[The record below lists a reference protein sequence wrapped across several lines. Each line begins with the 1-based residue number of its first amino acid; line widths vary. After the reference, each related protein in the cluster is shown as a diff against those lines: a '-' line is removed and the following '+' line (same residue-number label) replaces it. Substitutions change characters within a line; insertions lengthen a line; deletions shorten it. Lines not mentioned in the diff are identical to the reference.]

1 MTFAFKF
8 TRPNG
13 LTRRVVFSTRP
24 NWPELAS
31 RISTLYSISFEHVGV
46 SYQDS
51 DGDEVTLSSQE
62 ELEDFY
68 VSSPPTDVVKLT
80 VLDLTASREDEKS
93 IPPSPGSRGTF
104 GGGPTPLIYDIDEDW
119 QIPFGPAFADVND
132 FDRSASLHAY
142 VETVDSSSNASRLR
156 DSTATAPTSS
166 STKLD
171 KGKGRGPPRRL
182 STISDNPSSTASLI
196 ESEAPPKPAVHVHAQ
211 PPTEALP
218 DDPFGNPVMATPS
231 GGFSPPLF
239 STPRGNSTT
248 KSGRSSAAGTVR
260 DERTQAEIPDPPSP
274 TILPE
279 DVPSPSASLSN
290 DIATLLNSMS
300 FAFNTYPELTETV
313 RKIVNNFQNG
323 TYWETHRETV
333 ARAAEDIRR
342 ASMDVQ
348 ATLGANIQSGLADA
362 QRFAEEE
369 SGRRVTEAI
378 SNILHIFGDATAAPP
393 VADTTQPPPAAAP
406 ASAAPQFSVPP
417 PPPGMLSGLARGVAL
432 PPPPPLSMPARSAT
446 LPPTFGGI
454 PPPPPLPGSYM
465 PPWNAFRPY
474 GAAAAP
480 APATSTRPAQTDVTS
495 PRSPE
500 VSFYTSSP
508 VSPDVARPRAQTND
522 VKAALE
528 AAKEN
533 YKREKAR
540 YRAEREARRR
550 RREQGGETHVSS
562 DDPQTPVAPPREMH
576 VAIDDTRPATPPRQI
591 ISNARGGFPQL
602 EMISLPSPKSPKSPK
617 SPRRM
622 RTASGSAAPARTIS
636 RSDSQPINQAMRNIV
651 EKLDT
656 MGFSEQTHP
665 NLSSR
670 IDARLPMDA
679 EISKDKENDV
689 VNSVV
694 DDLLSEEG
702 TAANEQLLAPRAGP
716 SGSNH
721 PSWL

>member
-13 LTRRVVFSTRP
+13 LTRRVVFPTRP
-24 NWPELAS
+24 NWPELAA
-31 RISTLYSISFEHVGV
+31 RISALYAISLDHVGV

-104 GGGPTPLIYDIDEDW
+104 GGGPTPLIYEIDEDW
-119 QIPFGPAFADVND
+119 QIPFGPPFADVND

-166 STKLD
+166 TTKLD
-171 KGKGRGPPRRL
+171 KGKGRGPARRL

-196 ESEAPPKPAVHVHAQ
+196 ESDAPSKPPVHVHAQ
-211 PPTEALP
+211 PPVESLP
-218 DDPFGNPVMATPS
+218 SDPFGNPALATPS

-248 KSGRSSAAGTVR
+248 KSGRSSAAGTIR
-260 DERTQAEIPDPPSP
+260 DDQPQTEIPDPPSP

-313 RKIVNNFQNG
+313 RKIVSNFQNG
-323 TYWETHRETV
+323 SYWATHRETV

-348 ATLGANIQSGLADA
+348 ATLGANIQSGLAGA
-362 QRFAEEE
+362 QRVAEEE

-378 SNILHIFGDATAAPP
+378 SNILHIFGDATAAPSAPTADP
-393 VADTTQPPPAAAP
+393 VQPLPAAALG
-406 ASAAPQFSVPP
+406 AAVPQFSAPP
-417 PPPGMLSGLARGVAL
+417 PPPAVSSGLARGVPL
-432 PPPPPLSMPARSAT
+432 PPPPPLNMPTRSVT
-446 LPPTFGGI
+446 MPTSFGGV
-454 PPPPPLPGSYM
+454 PPPPPLPGTYM

-474 GAAAAP
+474 GTAPP
-480 APATSTRPAQTDVTS
+480 APTQPVPTDATS

-508 VSPDVARPRAQTND
+508 VSPDVARPRAQAND
-522 VKAALE
+522 IKASLE

-550 RREQGGETHVSS
+550 RREQGGETHGSN

-576 VAIDDTRPATPPRQI
+576 VAIDDTRPTTPPRQI

-602 EMISLPSPKSPKSPK
+602 EMISLPSPKSPKSP
-617 SPRRM
+617 RRA
-622 RTASGSAAPARTIS
+622 RAVSGSAAARPVP

-656 MGFSEQTHP
+656 MGFNDTTHP
-665 NLSSR
+665 SLSSR
-670 IDARLPMDA
+670 IDARLPLDA

-702 TAANEQLLAPRAGP
+702 ATANEQQLLAPRAGP
-716 SGSNH
+716 SGSA
-721 PSWL
+721 PPPWL